1 MRPKDLDLET
11 IMIPLTII
19 TLYKA
24 IIRLL
29 LANLVTIMI
38 IKTRIAY
45 GLFTEIAYFHTV
57 RAVIAATVSA
67 SDETVLAAI
76 ILALVA

>member
-1 MRPKDLDLET
+1 MRPKNLDLET
-11 IMIPLTII
+11 IMIPLAII

-29 LANLVTIMI
+29 LANLVTVMI

-45 GLFTEIAYFHTV
+45 GLFTEITYFHTI

-67 SDETVLAAI
+67 SDETALAAI
-76 ILALVA
+76 ILTLVA